1 LKNGETMNTR
11 YLFEHD
17 LLPKL
22 FDKDPVKV
30 INKALTEKTDYI
42 FGMLK
47 EVYDKKNEVCPFS
60 LTDLTIT
67 IKSEQGFDF
76 IIIDMPKSN
85 LTAGNCHQIIFV
97 YSFLLDLFEY
107 YTVEEGFNPKNGS
120 YKSLAAWIENAHISF
135 GDLADEDIIQRI
147 LTTLEV

>member
-1 LKNGETMNTR
+1 MNTR

-22 FDKDPVKV
+22 YAKDPVKV
-30 INKALTEKTDYI
+30 INKTLTEKADYI

-47 EVYDKKNEVCPFS
+47 EVYTKKGEVCPYS

-67 IKSEQGFDF
+67 VKSEQSFDF
-76 IIIDMPKSN
+76 IIIDMPTKDIN
-85 LTAGNCHQIIFV
+85 PGNCHQIIFV

-107 YTVEEGFNPKNGS
+107 YTVEAGYNPKNGS
-120 YKSLAAWIENAHISF
+120 FKSLAAWVENSHITF
-135 GDLADEDIIQRI
+135 GDLSNEDLISRI
-147 LTTLEV
+147 LNTLQV